1 MDNIRRPKTGG
12 GPPPAL
18 MTPAEETLYQA
29 MDSRP
34 NIVGLIGGID
44 SDGNNLLFPAG
55 RKGWIREVTV
65 RHIKIV

>member
-1 MDNIRRPKTGG
+1 
-12 GPPPAL
+12 

-34 NIVGLIGGID
+34 NIVGLVGGID
-44 SDGNNLLFPAG
+44 SDGNNKLFPAG
-55 RKGWIREVTV
+55 IKGWIREVTA

>member
-1 MDNIRRPKTGG
+1 
-12 GPPPAL
+12 

-34 NIVGLIGGID
+34 NIVEFVGGID

-55 RKGWIREVTV
+55 RKGWIREDTAG
-65 RHIKIV
+65 HLKIV